1 MSDDRQTIDLREQ
14 VIRIDRMIAESDKFV
29 AEQRKLMAESAKL
42 DKERWW
48 YPWVQAVTALAAI
61 IAAIGVIFH
70 R

>member
-1 MSDDRQTIDLREQ
+1 MSDARQTIE
-14 VIRIDRMIAESDKFV
+14 IRRLLAESDKFQSEV
-29 AEQRKLMAESAKL
+29 RKLMAESQKR

-48 YPWVQAVTALAAI
+48 YPWLQMVTVIAAV